1 LLDDTVD
8 LLSILAQIHPPPD
21 RPQFRVP
28 DLLQLGDP
36 PAFGL
41 LEFDEEGTHTGQ
53 LDDPIRVTPNTGDDE
68 LIGLSAQ

>member
-1 LLDDTVD
+1 
-8 LLSILAQIHPPPD
+8 
-21 RPQFRVP
+21 VP

>member
-1 LLDDTVD
+1 MRFLLKDIVD
-8 LLSILAQIHPPPD
+8 LSSIFADKNFPTY

-36 PAFGL
+36 PALGL

-53 LDDPIRVTPNTGDDE
+53 LDDPIRVAPNTGD
-68 LIGLSAQ
+68 